1 MKRLISE
8 DISENAGENIGE
20 NKMQRKGNHT
30 EYKGMRL
37 KDKKGIEDRC
47 GDAKACRAES
57 AIDGKSEE
65 DLPVTELFV
74 DLRHVKGLK
83 NIAIVFAVVAAMT
96 MLIALTLYFRPLMFE
111 WGKSGYFYI
120 LWILIF
126 VFCVSF
132 SAVKGAEAICHDKR
146 GGIALSEGVLSGN
159 SGLFCQKA
167 LSLNADKVESFKIK
181 HSRWSGYTLTIN
193 GYKFYHYV
201 LPFEFKEVLL
211 KNTKKSNE
219 AEDSDRI

>member
-1 MKRLISE
+1 M
-8 DISENAGENIGE
+8 
-20 NKMQRKGNHT
+20 
-30 EYKGMRL
+30 
-37 KDKKGIEDRC
+37 
-47 GDAKACRAES
+47 
-57 AIDGKSEE
+57 
-65 DLPVTELFV
+65 LFV
-74 DLRHVKGLK
+74 V
-83 NIAIVFAVVAAMT
+83 
-96 MLIALTLYFRPLMFE
+96 Y
-111 WGKSGYFYI
+111 
-120 LWILIF
+120 
-126 VFCVSF
+126 VSF

-167 LSLNADKVESFKIK
+167 LSLNADQVESFKIK
-181 HSRWSGYTLTIN
+181 QSRWSGYTLTIN

>member
-1 MKRLISE
+1 MVNSKEIFNRKNLNGIESSKISE
-8 DISENAGENIGE
+8 G
-20 NKMQRKGNHT
+20 
-30 EYKGMRL
+30 
-37 KDKKGIEDRC
+37 
-47 GDAKACRAES
+47 
-57 AIDGKSEE
+57 
-65 DLPVTELFV
+65 
-74 DLRHVKGLK
+74 GLK
-83 NIAIVFAVVAAMT
+83 REHPNGAQLSVDVRFVKSLKSISVVFAIIAAMS
-96 MLIALTLYFRPLMFE
+96 LVIALTLYFRPMMFE
-111 WGKSGYFYI
+111 WGQSGYFYI

>member
-1 MKRLISE
+1 MVNSKEIFNRKNLNGIESSKISE
-8 DISENAGENIGE
+8 G
-20 NKMQRKGNHT
+20 
-30 EYKGMRL
+30 
-37 KDKKGIEDRC
+37 
-47 GDAKACRAES
+47 
-57 AIDGKSEE
+57 
-65 DLPVTELFV
+65 
-74 DLRHVKGLK
+74 GLK
-83 NIAIVFAVVAAMT
+83 REHPNGAQLSVDVRFVKSLKSISVVFAIIAAMS
-96 MLIALTLYFRPLMFE
+96 LVIALTLYFRPMMFE

-167 LSLNADKVESFKIK
+167 VSLNADKVESFKIK